1 MSAPRATWRRAPRQR
16 DRLPFV
22 WLLAG
27 GAAIAALF
35 AALYLGSTNALT
47 TGLLLLSAASICCIK
62 ADSEL
67 LRLWRLFALAYFC
80 VLPAGQLIAR
90 DEIYLTLLP
99 EQNPATISWF
109 MLNIIGL
116 WAMNFTFIFMRSRRA
131 AKFARVSTGTPDL
144 RRAVLASR
152 WVYVFALL
160 SLAALALIYVKLGGY
175 RQIAQL
181 YADRL
186 ETSVTQND
194 PLEGLGVVQALA
206 NTAPLWLFAC
216 VVLRPWRSR
225 LMRFAAFAQLVVLGW
240 LSSGV
245 FGNRQ
250 GIVFVVLFACLI
262 YHAFVAQISKRAAKL
277 VGVCVAIGGLAMI
290 PLKFGID
297 YSEIGN
303 LSKNFADQRM
313 LQLSMGPLSFFL
325 FRDLSRFDVQVLA
338 LQSVAKPGYTLGM
351 GRSFVGAAAA
361 IVPKAIW
368 KDKPDTFA
376 REKSDIVRETESNQS
391 DETTLLFGMPGEFL
405 VNFGVSGY
413 LLSFV
418 VAAWLIARIDRIG
431 LGAHWRWLPVK
442 VVSYPLP
449 FLFFL
454 FDSNVLAYYG
464 VRWIVL
470 FALPLALLLKRKK
483 TSSRLYYR
491 NAGVRDENCP
501 RS

>member
-1 MSAPRATWRRAPRQR
+1 M
-16 DRLPFV
+16 
-22 WLLAG
+22 
-27 GAAIAALF
+27 
-35 AALYLGSTNALT
+35 
-47 TGLLLLSAASICCIK
+47 
-62 ADSEL
+62 
-67 LRLWRLFALAYFC
+67 
-80 VLPAGQLIAR
+80 LPAGQLIAR

-109 MLNIIGL
+109 VLNIIGI
-116 WAMNFTFIFMRSRRA
+116 WAMNFTFIVLRNRRTG
-131 AKFARVSTGTPDL
+131 ARASTPVGTPDI

-152 WVYVFALL
+152 WVYMFALL
-160 SLAALALIYVKLGGY
+160 SLAALAFIYVKLGGY
-175 RQIAQL
+175 RAIVQL

-206 NTAPLWLFAC
+206 NTAPLWVFAC
-216 VVLRPWRSR
+216 VMLRPWRSR
-225 LMRFAAFAQLVVLGW
+225 LMKFAAFSQLVVLGW

-250 GIVFVVLFACLI
+250 GIVFVVLFACFI
-262 YHAFVAQISKRAAKL
+262 YHSFSAQISKRAAKI

-297 YSEIGN
+297 YSELGN

-338 LQSVAKPGYTLGM
+338 LQSVSKPGYTLGM

-368 KDKPDTFA
+368 KNKPDTFA
-376 REKSDIVRETESNQS
+376 REKSDIVRETETNDS

-405 VNFGVSGY
+405 VNFGVFGY
-413 LLSFV
+413 LLSFIV
-418 VAAWLIARIDRIG
+418 VAWLIARINRIG
-431 LGAHWRWLPVK
+431 LGSHWRWLPIK
-442 VVSYPLP
+442 IVSYPLP

-464 VRWIVL
+464 MRWIVL
-470 FALPLALLLKRKK
+470 FALPLALLLKQKK
-483 TSSRLYYR
+483 HSSRLYYR
-491 NAGVRDENCP
+491 NAGVRDENSP

>member
-1 MSAPRATWRRAPRQR
+1 MSAARATLRRPPRKR
-16 DRLPFV
+16 DKLPFL
-22 WLLAG
+22 WLLSGGSAMAG
-27 GAAIAALF
+27 LF
-35 AALYLGSTNALT
+35 AALCLGGTNMLT
-47 TGLLLLSAASICCIK
+47 ACLLLLGAVSIWCIK
-62 ADSEL
+62 ADNEL
-67 LRLWRLFALAYFC
+67 MRLWRLFALAYFC

-99 EQNPATISWF
+99 EQNPATIAWF
-109 MLNIIGL
+109 MLNIVGI
-116 WAMNFTFIFMRSRRA
+116 WAMNFTLIAMRNKRA
-131 AKFARVSTGTPDL
+131 APAAMSDMQGT
-144 RRAVLASR
+144 VVVSR
-152 WVYVFALL
+152 WVYAFALL
-160 SLAALALIYVKLGGY
+160 ALAALALIYVKLGGY

-206 NTAPLWLFAC
+206 NTAPLWVFAC
-216 VVLRPWRSR
+216 VMLRPWRSR
-225 LMRFAAFAQLVVLGW
+225 VMRFAAFAQLVVLGW

-262 YHAFVAQISKRAAKL
+262 YHAFVARISRRAAKI
-277 VGVCVAIGGLAMI
+277 VGICVAVGGLAMI

-325 FRDLSRFDVQVLA
+325 FRDLSRFDVQVQA
-338 LQSVAKPGYTLGM
+338 LDSVSKPAYTLGM
-351 GRSFVGAAAA
+351 GRSFVGAVAAV
-361 IVPKAIW
+361 VPKAIW
-368 KDKPDTFA
+368 KDKPETFA
-376 REKSDIVRETESNQS
+376 REKSDIVRETETNES

-405 VNFGVSGY
+405 VNFGVFGY

-418 VAAWLIARIDRIG
+418 VVAWLIARISLMG
-431 LGAHWRWLPVK
+431 LGTSWRWLLVK

-464 VRWIVL
+464 IRWIVL
-470 FALPLALLLKRKK
+470 FALPMALLLRQKKR
-483 TSSRLYYR
+483 SWRLFHR
-491 NAGVRDENCP
+491 NAGVRNENSP

>member
-1 MSAPRATWRRAPRQR
+1 MSAARATWRRAPRR
-16 DRLPFV
+16 REKLPFL

-27 GAAIAALF
+27 GSAMAGLF
-35 AALYLGSTNALT
+35 AALYVGGTNTVTACM
-47 TGLLLLSAASICCIK
+47 LLLGAVSIWCVK

-80 VLPAGQLIAR
+80 VLPACQLIAR

-99 EQNPATISWF
+99 EQNPATIAWF
-109 MLNIIGL
+109 MLNIVGIWL
-116 WAMNFTFIFMRSRRA
+116 MNLMFIAMRSKRA
-131 AKFARVSTGTPDL
+131 TPAAMPDMH
-144 RRAVLASR
+144 RTVVVSR
-152 WVYVFALL
+152 WAYAFALL
-160 SLAALALIYVKLGGY
+160 ALAALAFIYLKLGGY
-175 RQIAQL
+175 RQIEQL

-206 NTAPLWLFAC
+206 NTAPLWVFAC
-216 VVLRPWRSR
+216 VMLRPWRSR
-225 LMRFAAFAQLVVLGW
+225 VMKIAAFAQLIVLGW

-250 GIVFVVLFACLI
+250 GIVFVLLFACLI
-262 YHAFVAQISKRAAKL
+262 YHAFVALISRRAAKI
-277 VGVCVAIGGLAMI
+277 VAICVAVGGLAMI

-297 YSEIGN
+297 YSEIGD
-303 LSKNFADQRM
+303 LSQNFADQRM

-325 FRDLSRFDVQVLA
+325 FRDLSRFDVQVQA
-338 LQSVAKPGYTLGM
+338 LDSVVTPGYTLSM
-351 GRSFVGAAAA
+351 GRSFVGAVAAV
-361 IVPKAIW
+361 VPKAIW
-368 KDKPDTFA
+368 KDKPETFA
-376 REKSDIVRETESNQS
+376 REKSDIVRGAETNQS

-405 VNFGVSGY
+405 VNFGVFGY

-418 VAAWLIARIDRIG
+418 VVAWLIVRIDRMG
-431 LGAHWRWLPVK
+431 LGANWRWLPVK

-464 VRWIVL
+464 MRWIVL
-470 FALPLALLLKRKK
+470 FALPMALLLKRKK
-483 TSSRLYYR
+483 TSLRLFHR
-491 NAGVRDENCP
+491 NAGVRNENSP

>member
-1 MSAPRATWRRAPRQR
+1 MRAARANWRRARRRR
-16 DRLPFV
+16 DKLPFLR
-22 WLLAG
+22 LLCGGFASAG
-27 GAAIAALF
+27 LF
-35 AALYLGSTNALT
+35 AALYLGGANRLT
-47 TGLLLLSAASICCIK
+47 VCLLLLGAVSIWCMK
-62 ADSEL
+62 ADNAL

-99 EQNPATISWF
+99 EQNPATIAWF
-109 MLNIIGL
+109 MLNIVGI
-116 WAMNFTFIFMRSRRA
+116 WAMNFTLIAMRSRRA
-131 AKFARVSTGTPDL
+131 ASAAMPDM
-144 RRAVLASR
+144 RRAVTVSR
-152 WVYVFALL
+152 WVYAFALL
-160 SLAALALIYVKLGGY
+160 ALAALAFIYVKLGGY
-175 RQIAQL
+175 GQIAQL
-181 YADRL
+181 YANRL

-206 NTAPLWLFAC
+206 NTAPLWVFAC
-216 VVLRPWRSR
+216 VMLRPWRSR
-225 LMRFAAFAQLVVLGW
+225 LMRIAAFAQLIVLGW

-262 YHAFVAQISKRAAKL
+262 YHAFVARISRRAAKI
-277 VGVCVAIGGLAMI
+277 VGICVAVGGLAML

-303 LSKNFADQRM
+303 LSKNFADKRM

-325 FRDLSRFDVQVLA
+325 FRDLSRFDVQVQA
-338 LQSVAKPGYTLGM
+338 IDSVSKPGYTLAM
-351 GRSFVGAAAA
+351 GRSFVGAVAAV
-361 IVPKAIW
+361 VPKAVW
-368 KDKPDTFA
+368 KDKPQTFA
-376 REKSDIVRETESNQS
+376 REKTDIVRETETNQS
-391 DETTLLFGMPGEFL
+391 AETTLLFGMPGEFL
-405 VNFGVSGY
+405 VNFGVFGY

-418 VAAWLIARIDRIG
+418 VAAWLMAWIDQMA
-431 LGAHWRWLPVK
+431 LGSNWRWVPVK

-470 FALPLALLLKRKK
+470 FALPMAHLLRRKR
-483 TSSRLYYR
+483 TGPRFFHR
-491 NAGVRDENCP
+491 HAGVRIENSP